1 MIETREK
8 QIHGA
13 VYSVTQ
19 LPARRALR
27 LKAKL
32 LRLFGPALAQLF
44 LPGNNSESMSGLPFS
59 KTEAVRAV
67 ESLMSQLDDKIF
79 ESLVLELCQG
89 VRKDGMELTDSVI
102 DVEFAGDLGTLM
114 QVLWFV
120 IDCNFGSFFGESGI
134 GSLFGAT
141 APMPQNRQPDTRKTS
156 IRT

>member
-1 MIETREK
+1 MIQTKEK
-8 QIHGA
+8 QIQGA
-13 VYSVTQ
+13 IYSVTQ

-32 LRLFGPALAQLF
+32 LRLFGPALAQLL
-44 LPGNNSESMSGLPFS
+44 LPGSAQENMTGLPFT
-59 KTEAVRAV
+59 KTEAVKAV
-67 ESLMSQLDDKIF
+67 ESLIAQLDDKTF
-79 ESLVLELCQG
+79 EGLVLELCQG
-89 VRKDGMELTDSVI
+89 VRKDGMELTESVI
-102 DVEFAGDLGTLM
+102 DIEFAGDLGTLM

-134 GSLFGAT
+134 GRLFGAT

>member
-1 MIETREK
+1 MIQTKEK
-8 QIHGA
+8 QIKGA

-32 LRLFGPALAQLF
+32 LRLFGPALAQLL
-44 LPGNNSESMSGLPFS
+44 LPGGSNDSISGLPFS
-59 KTEAVRAV
+59 KAEAVRAV
-67 ESLMSQLDDKIF
+67 ESLMAQLDDKTF

-89 VRKDGMELTDSVI
+89 VRKDGMELTESVI

-134 GSLFGAT
+134 GSLFGNIAQV
-141 APMPQNRQPDTRKTS
+141 PQNRQPDTKKTS

>member
-1 MIETREK
+1 MIQTREK

-13 VYSVTQ
+13 LYSATQ

-27 LKAKL
+27 LKTKL

-44 LPGNNSESMSGLPFS
+44 LPGSSNENMAGLPFS
-59 KTEAVRAV
+59 KAEAVRAV
-67 ESLMSQLDDKIF
+67 ESLMAQLDDRTF
-79 ESLVLELCQG
+79 ENLVLELCQG
-89 VRKDGMELTDSVI
+89 VRKDGIELTDAVI

-134 GSLFGAT
+134 GRLFEAT
-141 APMPQNRQPDTRKTS
+141 MPQNRQPDTRKTS

>member
-1 MIETREK
+1 MIQTKEK
-8 QIHGA
+8 QIKGA

-44 LPGNNSESMSGLPFS
+44 LPGSNAESMSGLPFS
-59 KTEAVRAV
+59 KAEAVRAV
-67 ESLMSQLDDKIF
+67 ESLMSQLDDKTF

-102 DVEFAGDLGTLM
+102 DIEFAGDLGTLM

-120 IDCNFGSFFGESGI
+120 IDCNFGSFFVESGI
-134 GSLFGAT
+134 GNLFGNVT
-141 APMPQNRQPDTRKTS
+141 PMPQSRQPDTRKTS

>member
-27 LKAKL
+27 LKARL

-44 LPGNNSESMSGLPFS
+44 LPGNNNESMSGLPFS

-67 ESLMSQLDDKIF
+67 ESLISQL
-79 ESLVLELCQG
+79 
-89 VRKDGMELTDSVI
+89 LTS
-102 DVEFAGDLGTLM
+102 TL
-114 QVLWFV
+114 
-120 IDCNFGSFFGESGI
+120 
-134 GSLFGAT
+134 
-141 APMPQNRQPDTRKTS
+141 
-156 IRT
+156 

>member
-27 LKAKL
+27 LKSKL
-32 LRLFGPALAQLF
+32 MRLFGPALAQLL
-44 LPGNNSESMSGLPFS
+44 LPGGNSENITGLPFS
-59 KTEAVRAV
+59 KQEAVKAV
-67 ESLMSQLDDKIF
+67 ESLIQQLDDKTF
-79 ESLVLELCQG
+79 ENLVIELCQG
-89 VRKDGMELTDSVI
+89 VRKEGMELTESVI

-134 GSLFGAT
+134 GSLFGAS
-141 APMPQNRQPDTRKTS
+141 APIPQNRQPDTRTTS
-156 IRT
+156 IRK

>member
-1 MIETREK
+1 MIQTKEK
-8 QIHGA
+8 QIKGA

-32 LRLFGPALAQLF
+32 LRLFGPALVQLF
-44 LPGNNSESMSGLPFS
+44 LPGGTNESMSGLPFS
-59 KTEAVRAV
+59 KTEAVLAV
-67 ESLMSQLDDKIF
+67 ESLMAQLDDKTF
-79 ESLVLELCQG
+79 ENLVMELCQG
-89 VRKDGMELTDSVI
+89 VRKDGMELTESVI
-102 DVEFAGDLGTLM
+102 DIEFAGDLGTLM

-134 GSLFGAT
+134 GRLFGAT
-141 APMPQNRQPDTRKTS
+141 APIPQNRQPDTKKTS

>member
-1 MIETREK
+1 MIQTREK
-8 QIHGA
+8 QIKGA
-13 VYSVTQ
+13 LYSVTQ

-44 LPGNNSESMSGLPFS
+44 LPGGNQENIAGLPFS
-59 KTEAVRAV
+59 KAEAVRAI
-67 ESLMSQLDDKIF
+67 ESLMAQLDDKTF
-79 ESLVLELCQG
+79 ENLVLELCQG
-89 VRKDGMELTDSVI
+89 VRKDGMELTESVI

-134 GSLFGAT
+134 GRLFE
-141 APMPQNRQPDTRKTS
+141 APASMPQNRQPDTRKTS

>member
-44 LPGNNSESMSGLPFS
+44 LPGGSDASISGLPFS
-59 KTEAVRAV
+59 KSEAVKAV
-67 ESLMSQLDDKIF
+67 ESLMAQLDDRTF
-79 ESLVLELCQG
+79 ENLVLELCQG

-102 DVEFAGDLGTLM
+102 DIEFAGDLGTLM

-134 GSLFGAT
+134 GSLFEASP
-141 APMPQNRQPDTRKTS
+141 AMPQNRQPDTRKTS

>member
-1 MIETREK
+1 MIQTKEK

-13 VYSVTQ
+13 IYSVTQ

-32 LRLFGPALAQLF
+32 LRLFGPALAHLF
-44 LPGNNSESMSGLPFS
+44 LPGAGNESIAGLPFS
-59 KTEAVRAV
+59 KAEAVSAV
-67 ESLMSQLDDKIF
+67 ESLMTQLDDKTF
-79 ESLVLELCQG
+79 ESLVIELCQG
-89 VRKDGMELTDSVI
+89 VRKDGMELTESVI

-134 GSLFGAT
+134 GRLFKVAT
-141 APMPQNRQPDTRKTS
+141 PIPQNRQPDSRKTS

>member
-13 VYSVTQ
+13 VYTVTQ

-44 LPGNNSESMSGLPFS
+44 LPGGSDPSISGLPFS
-59 KTEAVRAV
+59 KSEAVKAV
-67 ESLMSQLDDKIF
+67 ESLMAQLDDRTF
-79 ESLVLELCQG
+79 ENLVLELCQG

-102 DVEFAGDLGTLM
+102 DIEFAGDLGTLM

-134 GSLFGAT
+134 GSLFEASP
-141 APMPQNRQPDTRKTS
+141 AMPQNRQPDTRKTS